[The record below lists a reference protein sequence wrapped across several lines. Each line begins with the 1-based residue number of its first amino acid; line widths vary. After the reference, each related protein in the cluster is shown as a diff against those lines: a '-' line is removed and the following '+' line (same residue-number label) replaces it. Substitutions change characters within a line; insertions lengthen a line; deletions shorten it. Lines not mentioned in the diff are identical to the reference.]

1 MDPCPDRAPRDS
13 VAAPAKCVDGSRG
26 APTEPQSIP
35 PASSTFMEAR
45 LGGSEIREKLRGRQ
59 NAVAKKQKGPMLAK
73 APVFSQGA
81 VLPLVVVV
89 DPESNNVENTENS
102 HNIENSQNTEN
113 SQNIENSQNTSS
125 FGSVQSKIQFFNKRN
140 TPSPT
145 PSTDPSDVTDITT
158 SSSNTNS
165 DDNRSKTKVRRRR
178 SLSPS
183 FGANRGKGAKAPTM
197 HKVNMCNCNEAP
209 FHRPSCPARR
219 GHKLFRSK
227 SHQSQSGRGRNTP
240 TSSRPSSPGSGR
252 GTPTGT
258 AGSTEEMEKLQKKI
272 RRVQRMRLYLLQQ
285 SGPNS
290 LLVGGD
296 SPDDKHRVLI
306 GQQSCSCGKHMPC
319 VHLLFIMLRVFQ
331 VAETNPL
338 LQRKTLRNYEVES
351 LFRNFEAR
359 KRNRVWRRRPPQA
372 PNKAEDVAES
382 DGAKQEEE
390 TSGDEKR
397 VKPEDDTCPICLLEM
412 VDGESLTSCDDG
424 CNNQMHHQCVAV
436 WAEACKR
443 QGDAFSCP
451 LCRAVW
457 TEEGEGVSD
466 EGSQAPPNSRAPS
479 PVHPLPGEGV
489 HLPHSEP
496 IPPEHRD
503 MAAPWIELFGYNL
516 VSCLFSRDWSVR
528 EAGLMCLSHEVARRL
543 VQMEEDGQEEEDPA
557 QWTTVLRV
565 CCSILAMLCR
575 DPVYNVYV
583 ASLRSLRDMSAYT
596 VCRSEEQVSCLQDML
611 RPVVDIILIKCTD
624 GAKNRKNRTC
634 QLSLSTLLELAKGQE
649 GGLAMASELPRA
661 ESLPVGD
668 LPFLLSC
675 ILAPPPA
682 DAAWQYFLGR
692 LNVIERIIE
701 DFPNHFVKQGSQSPR
716 KNDPP
721 FDTEPLASVLSYV
734 CECVKSPHPKLA
746 KQSRELFLKIARW
759 VSSVP
764 SVFKFIFGI
773 LSTYTS
779 RRHASLMES
788 LLALAT
794 KLGISKDWLIASCP
808 SSPCKGPQESPAGA
822 SADSTPGSTPR
833 YNTPSASPG
842 STVNMPAETVPRT
855 GPAGVLTPPPSPVH
869 SARDVDPQEG
879 TDNSTE
885 QRNNR
890 HTSVEG
896 GNNNDEEEEVQR
908 ENREI
913 MNGGHHNNNHGNNA
927 DQLTMV
933 ASGQNGPLRVSFE
946 SEVVPGF
953 SASSTKVLEGGPV
966 VFSTSCKEQVE
977 VEEAQALAV
986 AMEMSTL
993 PQQALPRVPGLTRRT
1008 EEKELI
1014 IHVQPKH
1021 LKGEKSGGA
1030 YKMDQQW
1037 LKGTMIGTG
1046 AFSTCYQA
1054 RDVQTGTLMACK
1066 QVSFCRNSPTEQ
1078 EKVAEEIRGE
1088 IQLMARLDH
1097 PNIVRVLGAT
1107 QEGTHFN
1114 IFQEWMPGGSVAG
1127 LLDQYGAFSDTVI
1140 KNFTRQ
1146 VLLGVSYLHDNCII
1160 HRDIKGANLLVDSTG
1175 TRLRIADFGTAAR
1188 LATKL
1193 TGAGEFQGQLLGT
1206 IAFMAPEVLRGEQY
1220 GRSCDVWSIGCT
1232 VIEMG
1237 TASPPWNANAI
1248 DNHLALIFRIASSS
1262 EPPPLPQGFSPGLR
1276 DLVLRCLEQSGA
1288 DRPSIRELLQHAVFT
1303 TP

>member
-1 MDPCPDRAPRDS
+1 MS
-13 VAAPAKCVDGSRG
+13 GES
-26 APTEPQSIP
+26 SIRIA
-35 PASSTFMEAR
+35 ASSVLLEAC

-59 NAVAKKQKGPMLAK
+59 HALARKQKGPMLAK
-73 APVFSQGA
+73 APVFAQGA
-81 VLPLVVVV
+81 VLPQVVVV
-89 DPESNNVENTENS
+89 DPESNNVENA
-102 HNIENSQNTEN
+102 ENSQN
-113 SQNIENSQNTSS
+113 SQNQSS
-125 FGSVQSKIQFFNKRN
+125 FGSVQSKIQFFNKRH

-145 PSTDPSDVTDITT
+145 PSNDPSDVTDVTT
-158 SSSNTNS
+158 SSSNS
-165 DDNRSKTKVRRRR
+165 SGGRSTKVRRRR

-183 FGANRGKGAKAPTM
+183 FGANRGKGAKGPTM
-197 HKVNMCNCNEAP
+197 HKVRTDMCNCNEAP

-227 SHQSQSGRGRNTP
+227 SHQSASGRGKSTP

-252 GTPTGT
+252 GTPTGA
-258 AGSTEEMEKLQKKI
+258 AGSTDEMEKLQKKI

-359 KRNRVWRRRPPQA
+359 KRNRVWRRRPPQT

-382 DGAKQEEE
+382 DGAKPEEE

-457 TEEGEGVSD
+457 TEEGEGVQD

-543 VQMEEDGQEEEDPA
+543 IQMEEDEEEEEDPA
-557 QWTTVLRV
+557 QWTSVLRV
-565 CCSILAMLCR
+565 CCNILAMLCR

-596 VCRSEEQVSCLQDML
+596 VCRTEDQVSCLQDML
-611 RPVVDIILIKCTD
+611 RPVVDVILIKCTD
-624 GAKNRKNRTC
+624 GAKNRRNRTC
-634 QLSLSTLLELAKGQE
+634 QLSLSTLLELAKGQD
-649 GGLAMASELPRA
+649 GGLATASELPRA
-661 ESLPVGD
+661 ESLAVGD

-701 DFPNHFVKQGSQSPR
+701 DFPNHFVRQGSQSPR
-716 KNDPP
+716 SNSPP

-746 KQSRELFLKIARW
+746 KQSKDLFLKIARW

-764 SVFKFIFGI
+764 SVFKYIFSI

-779 RRHASLMES
+779 RRHTSLMES
-788 LLALAT
+788 LLALAAE
-794 KLGISKDWLIASCP
+794 LGISKDWLLASVP
-808 SSPCKGPQESPAGA
+808 TSPCKAPKETPAGA
-822 SADSTPGSTPR
+822 SADSTPCVTPH
-833 YNTPSASPG
+833 YNTPSTSPG
-842 STVNMPAETVPRT
+842 SSVDIPAPTQAGPQPGT

-869 SARDVDPQEG
+869 SARSPQP
-879 TDNSTE
+879 DNNNTE
-885 QRNNR
+885 QS
-890 HTSVEG
+890 HTGGEG
-896 GNNNDEEEEVQR
+896 GNNDDDDEVQR

-913 MNGGHHNNNHGNNA
+913 MNGGHHNNQCHNA
-927 DQLTMV
+927 EQLTVV
-933 ASGQNGPLRVSFE
+933 AAGQNGLRVSFE
-946 SEVVPGF
+946 SEVAPGF

-966 VFSTSCKEQVE
+966 VYSTSCKEQVE

-1021 LKGEKSGGA
+1021 LKGGKQGGA

-1237 TASPPWNANAI
+1237 TASPPWNANAV

-1262 EPPPLPQGFSPGLR
+1262 EPPPLPQNFSPGLR
-1276 DLVLRCLEQSGA
+1276 DLVLRCLEQTGS
-1288 DRPSIRELLQHAVFT
+1288 DRPSTRELLQHAVFT
-1303 TP
+1303 AS